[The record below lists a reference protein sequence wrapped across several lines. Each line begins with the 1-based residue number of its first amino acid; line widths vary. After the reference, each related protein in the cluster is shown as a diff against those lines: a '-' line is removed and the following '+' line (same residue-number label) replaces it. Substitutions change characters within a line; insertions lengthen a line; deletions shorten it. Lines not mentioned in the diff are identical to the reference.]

1 VDRSSLSA
9 TPVHCRLSATGPL
22 VKCRKGELT
31 DAVWRVRDK
40 CSRANFSGK
49 KKRGM
54 ERSPGRDWS
63 AGHSVLGVARIEV
76 IVVPVLN
83 Y

>member
-1 VDRSSLSA
+1 
-9 TPVHCRLSATGPL
+9 
-22 VKCRKGELT
+22 
-31 DAVWRVRDK
+31 
-40 CSRANFSGK
+40 
-49 KKRGM
+49 M
-54 ERSPGRDWS
+54 ERSPGREWS